1 MSGTLAPQPRQ
12 QYLDSNGNPYVG
24 AKLFTYLN
32 KTTTKL
38 ATYSDNGLIVAH
50 SNPIVLDAAGRP
62 PSEIW
67 LSDNIYT
74 FVLAP
79 ATDTDPP
86 ASPILTDDDISGIN
100 NVSSSLSL
108 DQWVSG
114 STPTQTAA
122 NKFTLL
128 GDQTIVY
135 HPGRRLKLV
144 LAGST
149 VYGTIISSVYTTLT
163 TITVHLDSSAL
174 DATLSAV
181 SYGITS
187 FNNTSLPRI
196 DDRRNLITNGDFK
209 IWQAGATITSP
220 ATTDYLADMWL
231 IGKAGTAEVTVTQ
244 SIDIPTVAQ
253 AGIRFQSS
261 LKVDMTTA
269 DAALAA
275 GDFLVISTR
284 IEGYDFVNA
293 WQRPLVLSFWAK
305 GPAGTYCVSLRNGGL
320 DRSFVAEYTLNT
332 ANTWEYKTVQ
342 VLAAPSA
349 GTWYTSNLTGIQVDF
364 ALAAGATW
372 QTTAGAWQT
381 GSYIA
386 TSNQVN
392 FAGSVANDFFITG
405 VQLLPGSV
413 PRLFSDS
420 LDYEATLTKCMRYY
434 EILTGTVTAEQ
445 MPYFDKYFNTYKR
458 DTPTI
463 AVLSGGISTATIASI
478 SIRGFR
484 FEGVP
489 ALSTDYSL
497 SISSRL

>member
-38 ATYSDNGLIVAH
+38 ATYSDNGLTVAH

-62 PSEIW
+62 PAEIW

-108 DQWVSG
+108 DQWVAG

-128 GDQTIVY
+128 GDQTIIY
-135 HPGRRLKLV
+135 HAGRRLKLV

-149 VYGTIISSVYTTLT
+149 LYGTIISSVYTSLT

-187 FNNTSLPRI
+187 FNNTALPRI

-209 IWQAGATITSP
+209 IWQLGATITSP

-231 IGKAGTAEVTVTQ
+231 IGKAGAAEVTVTQ

-253 AGIRFQSS
+253 AGIRFYAS

-269 DAALAA
+269 DAAIAA
-275 GDFLVISTR
+275 GDFLVLTTR

-293 WQRPLVLSFWAK
+293 WQRPLILSFWAK
-305 GPAGTYCVSLRNGGL
+305 GPAGTYCIGFRNGGL
-320 DRSFVAEYTLNT
+320 DRSFVAEYTLNA

-349 GTWYTSNLTGIQVDF
+349 GTWYTTNLTGIQVDF

-413 PRLFSDS
+413 PRLFSDA
-420 LDYEATLTKCMRYY
+420 LDYEATLSKCMRYY
-434 EILTGTVTAEQ
+434 EIMTGEVSFDQPTYYTQRYKVKKRTIPTITVTA
-445 MPYFDKYFNTYKR
+445 
-458 DTPTI
+458 
-463 AVLSGGISTATIASI
+463 GGISTSTITGIDEYS
-478 SIRGFR
+478 FR
-484 FEGVP
+484 FENIP
-489 ALSTDYSL
+489 ADSL
-497 SISSRL
+497 VYDISVAARL